1 MFKFVFVLCVVFGAL
16 IWGVIVNVL
25 YVFSWI
31 FFGNF
36 FGATYT
42 GLIEYAL
49 IASEFLV
56 PLSVSTFSA
65 SLQVNASKKNTL
77 FYFSLSVIILVIVY
91 LLFGDRQFIKI

>member
-42 GLIEYAL
+42 GLIEYGYEDYTRRMQTFLFKQIIDL
-49 IASEFLV
+49 IS
-56 PLSVSTFSA
+56 
-65 SLQVNASKKNTL
+65 
-77 FYFSLSVIILVIVY
+77 
-91 LLFGDRQFIKI
+91 